1 MLACRLITNRPFAC
15 KLIMTVPI
23 IIILARGPPQGY
35 ITQIY
40 KPSVRD
46 PAVRC
51 VKCPP
56 ISLSHPFSPLG
67 WEGKGASVAAYF
79 GAGHNHIVTS
89 DYMPTFTARN
99 VGSS

>member
-15 KLIMTVPI
+15 KLIMTVPTI
-23 IIILARGPPQGY
+23 ITAARGPPQGY
-35 ITQIY
+35 IT
-40 KPSVRD
+40 
-46 PAVRC
+46 
-51 VKCPP
+51 P
-56 ISLSHPFSPLG
+56 ISLLSATCSQVCQVPSYLTVASVLTARLG
-67 WEGKGASVAAYF
+67 RKGASVAAYF